1 MSILDE
7 HGRSIEAVD
16 HPAVDWD
23 DFHRRL
29 HVHASSRRPVLR
41 CHWVRDPHGHGM
53 ISLWVPDAPPEAETR

>member
-7 HGRSIEAVD
+7 PGRSTEAVE

-23 DFHRRL
+23 DFHRQL
-29 HVHASSRRPVLR
+29 DTHASHRPVLR

-53 ISLWVPDAPPEAETR
+53 VSLWAPDATS